1 MRAFSTRRHQ
11 LSNFWTQQLVVC
23 VIIVLFLCV
32 TYLQK
37 VDCASLIR
45 THQQQQPQQQHPQNF
60 IIDDD
65 GLVLLPMTP
74 ENSNNE
80 LHHLTATNPNNH
92 NMVTRFGDRNEK
104 RTPLIRK
111 RSQNINNYG
120 FQDRTDARYRAI
132 ANLAKII
139 PDTALLKQLLESE
152 LFHESDPELQEQR
165 IGMPE
170 LGYRTYPAIQQQNPN
185 ERFQPAKRQGGCLF
199 HGGLAHNCDYKD
211 LVGAVDEADHWGSD
225 LSPGKK

>member
-1 MRAFSTRRHQ
+1 MFFYSYDDYLVNIRQSCF
-11 LSNFWTQQLVVC
+11 LSL
-23 VIIVLFLCV
+23 
-32 TYLQK
+32 Y
-37 VDCASLIR
+37 S
-45 THQQQQPQQQHPQNF
+45 
-60 IIDDD
+60 
-65 GLVLLPMTP
+65 
-74 ENSNNE
+74 
-80 LHHLTATNPNNH
+80 
-92 NMVTRFGDRNEK
+92 RNEK

-185 ERFQPAKRQGGCLF
+185 ERFQPAYVHIILF
-199 HGGLAHNCDYKD
+199 SSLILIMVYF
-211 LVGAVDEADHWGSD
+211 
-225 LSPGKK
+225 